1 MIEIGGTATSLQ
13 RSLDVGCTLVHV
25 LITRFL
31 NDPRLDADVLE
42 LLEELALPAAVYDA
56 AGRKPQLVNGAW
68 HVVFGSHALPSSVD
82 ARFDEVVRT
91 GASVHV
97 AEVALEQG
105 GRPAYCAATL
115 RPIRDPAG
123 AITGVIVV
131 CAQTTDD
138 VIARRLAVDPD
149 TPVAS
154 GPSTGGFDYGNRAWR
169 MYAGDASTCSWET
182 VTHASDLHGCVLALS
197 EASRRRVATEV
208 EARLHRSDGEYRWH
222 RIRFTVT
229 DPGPRWF
236 ATATDIDDAQAEAER
251 TALLARERA
260 ARAEAEQASRLK
272 DQFVAAVSHELR
284 TPITT
289 MLLWEKVLCDDR
301 VDAAARAQAI
311 SAIHE
316 SAATQS
322 RLVDDL
328 LDVSRA
334 ISGKLHVDL
343 RVVDL
348 EHVLGEALA
357 AIAPH
362 ALAKEITL
370 ERRGAPITTE
380 VQGDD
385 ARLRQVFDNLLSNA
399 VKFTDR
405 GGRIGVT
412 VVREGRSIIIDVVD
426 SGRGIAPELLQRVFE
441 PFSQSEDSLTE
452 TAGGLGLG
460 LTIARQIVALHH
472 GALVA
477 TSAGRGQG
485 TTFTVTLPIASGR
498 RPALASPGRPL
509 RSLARVRI
517 LVIDDDQRVRDALAL
532 LLDRA
537 GAVVDTAESA
547 EAGRAR
553 IASSLPEAVLCDIA
567 MPDEDGYSFV
577 QRLRAS
583 GARIPVIA
591 LTARA
596 TESDARRA
604 LAAGFDLH
612 LAKPIDFERLVE
624 NIDELI
630 AARRI
635 TA

>member
-1 MIEIGGTATSLQ
+1 
-13 RSLDVGCTLVHV
+13 
-25 LITRFL
+25 
-31 NDPRLDADVLE
+31 
-42 LLEELALPAAVYDA
+42 VYDA
-56 AGRKPQLVNGAW
+56 AGRKPQLVNRAW
-68 HVVFGSHALPSSVD
+68 HAVFGSHALPGSVD
-82 ARFDEVVRT
+82 ARFDEVVRS

-105 GRPAYCAATL
+105 GRPAYCATTL
-115 RPIRDPAG
+115 RPIRDALG
-123 AITGVIVV
+123 ATSGVIVV
-131 CAQTTDD
+131 CAQTTDE
-138 VIARRLAVDPD
+138 VIARRLAVDLD
-149 TPVAS
+149 ALVSS
-154 GPSTGGFDYGNRAWR
+154 GPSPGVFDYGNRAWGV
-169 MYAGDASTCSWET
+169 YTGDASTCSWQH
-182 VTHASDLHGCVLALS
+182 VIHASDLQTCMLALA

-208 EARLHRSDGEYRWH
+208 EARLHRTDGEYRWH
-222 RIRFTVT
+222 RIRFTVP
-229 DPGPRWF
+229 DPGSRWF
-236 ATATDIDDAQAEAER
+236 ATATDIDDARVEAER

-260 ARAEAEQASRLK
+260 ARAEAEQASRRK

-301 VDAAARAQAI
+301 VDDASRAQAMT
-311 SAIHE
+311 AIHE
-316 SAATQS
+316 SAAAQS

-348 EHVLGEALA
+348 ERVLGDALA

-362 ALAKEITL
+362 ALAKDITL
-370 ERRGAPITTE
+370 ERRGAATATE

-405 GGRIGVT
+405 GGRIAVT
-412 VVREGRSIIIDVVD
+412 VAREGRSIMIEVADT
-426 SGRGIAPELLQRVFE
+426 GRGIAAELLQRVFE

-452 TAGGLGLG
+452 RAGGLGLG

-498 RPALASPGRPL
+498 RSALASPGRAL
-509 RSLARVRI
+509 RSLAHVRI

-537 GAVVDTAESA
+537 GAVVETAESA
-547 EAGRAR
+547 AAGRAR
-553 IASSLPEAVLCDIA
+553 IASSVPEAVLCDIA
-567 MPDEDGYSFV
+567 MPGEDGYSFV

-583 GARIPVIA
+583 GIRIPVIA

-612 LAKPIDFERLVE
+612 LTKPIDFERLVE
-624 NIDELI
+624 NIDDLI
-630 AARRI
+630 AARPS
-635 TA
+635 T